1 MFNRIASDLRQNID
15 SLLISLLC
23 CVPMMSFILDFNNVI
38 PIILA
43 ILLSFTI
50 IYKRFLINISILN
63 DRILIAYIVIF
74 SSFLLL
80 NIVLHGLD
88 SHSIKRISYFGV
100 YGVLPISMLY
110 ILYQKKSE
118 FNLFKIFQYINCL
131 YAIMSVFVFGI
142 NFWQYSPQEKMSVSY
157 YILPVFLSVFFEF
170 LSDENKNIKYKL
182 IKYFLYF
189 IIFIPYLHFATNL
202 MSRGAILSIAV
213 CIYLTFLS
221 LQSKKR
227 KIRILLI
234 SFIAA
239 LILVCFGIYILEFI
253 SNLLSSLGVS
263 FSFIDKNLR
272 LLQENSIGNGR
283 DVIYHNVISGISNH
297 PVIGSGIGE
306 FERVFATYP
315 HNFVLQSW
323 YEGGFVYMCILVI
336 PNFYSIVRIIF
347 NNNISNKK
355 KYFFIFIFSLSI
367 IRLLLSFEYW
377 KDLFFWIYL
386 FMSLLLIQEDL
397 KHYIEKRGK

>member
-1 MFNRIASDLRQNID
+1 MVNRIASDLRQNID

-50 IYKRFLINISILN
+50 IYKRFSIDKSLLN

-80 NIVLHGLD
+80 NIILHGLD

-110 ILYQKKSE
+110 ILYRKIAE
-118 FNLFKIFQYINCL
+118 LNLFKIFQYINCV

-142 NFWQYSPQEKMSVSY
+142 NFWKFSPQERMSISY
-157 YILPVFLSVFFEF
+157 YILPVFMSLFFEF
-170 LSDENKNIKYKL
+170 LLDENKNVKYKL
-182 IKYFLYF
+182 IKYFIYF
-189 IIFIPYLHFATNL
+189 IIFIPYLNFAIGL
-202 MSRGAILSIAV
+202 MSRGAILSIV
-213 CIYLTFLS
+213 ICIYLTFLS
-221 LQSKKR
+221 LQSKKI

-234 SFIAA
+234 SLIAA
-239 LILVCFGIYILEFI
+239 VIIVCFGLYILEFI
-253 SNLLSSLGVS
+253 SNFLSSLGIS
-263 FSFIDKNLR
+263 FSFIDKNLT

-283 DVIYHNVISGISNH
+283 DVIYHNVISGISSH
-297 PVIGSGIGE
+297 PLIGNGIGE

-315 HNFVLQSW
+315 HNFILQSW
-323 YEGGFVYMCILVI
+323 YEGGFGYMCILVI
-336 PNFYSIVRIIF
+336 PNFYSIIRIIF
-347 NNNISNKK
+347 NNNISKKK

-367 IRLLLSFEYW
+367 VRLLLSFEYW

-397 KHYIEKRGK
+397 KQYIVKRGK

>member
-23 CVPMMSFILDFNNVI
+23 CVPMMSFILNFDNII
-38 PIILA
+38 PIILV

-80 NIVLHGLD
+80 NIILHGLD

-110 ILYQKKSE
+110 ILYQKKAE
-118 FNLFKIFQYINCL
+118 LNLYKIFQYINCI
-131 YAIMSVFVFGI
+131 YAIISLFVFGI
-142 NFWQYSPQEKMSVSY
+142 NFWRYSPQERMSISY
-157 YILPVFLSVFFEF
+157 YILPVFLSLFFEF
-170 LSDENKNIKYKL
+170 LLDENKNLKYKL
-182 IKYFLYF
+182 IKYLIYF
-189 IIFIPYLHFATNL
+189 IIFIPYLNFAIGL
-202 MSRGAILSIAV
+202 MSRGAILSIV
-213 CIYLTFLS
+213 ICMYLTFLS

-234 SFIAA
+234 SLIAA
-239 LILVCFGIYILEFI
+239 VIIVCFGLYILEFI
-253 SNLLSSLGVS
+253 SNLLSSFGIS
-263 FSFIDKNLR
+263 FSFIDKNLT

-283 DVIYHNVISGISNH
+283 DIIYHNVISGISNH
-297 PVIGSGIGE
+297 PVIGNGIGE
-306 FERVFATYP
+306 FERVFTTYP
-315 HNFVLQSW
+315 HNFILQSW

-347 NNNISNKK
+347 NNDISNKK

-367 IRLLLSFEYW
+367 VRLLLSFEYW